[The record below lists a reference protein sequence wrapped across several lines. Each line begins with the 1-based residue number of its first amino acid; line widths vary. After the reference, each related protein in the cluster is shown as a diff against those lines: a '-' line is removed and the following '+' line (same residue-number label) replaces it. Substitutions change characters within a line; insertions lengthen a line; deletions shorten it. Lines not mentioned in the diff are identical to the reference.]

1 MARIKTAPRTEE
13 VYSTLK
19 ERIAAGMY
27 AGTGLLPTETV
38 LAEELGV
45 SRKTLRSALSRLA
58 LENSVVR
65 VKGQGTFVRTP
76 EPGDMKLLV
85 IMRNTED
92 ITDPG
97 RYILPGIREEA
108 AATHVTVET
117 CTDLSLA
124 LWPQEETLA
133 RIKEKN
139 YAGILSFH
147 AGYNGDEPTIE
158 LLRKTGL
165 PVLLVHA
172 MRSDAEN
179 TGFAVMGTDY
189 PRLIRDG
196 LLYLA
201 GKGHRRISYLSFH
214 EHRIGRAEYF
224 ALLRELGLDGAPELR
239 AEISSFNDADRILK
253 EIGEFFDSLR
263 KLPTAVFCF
272 SDFFAVCLYK
282 YLKKK
287 HIAIP
292 DDVAVLSIGGLIG
305 CDFLTPPLS
314 TVDFNCHE
322 IGRQAVRTIL
332 EMKQKKELSLPFMVT
347 PHYVVERESTQKKGV
362 PRK

>member
-1 MARIKTAPRTEE
+1 MARIKTAPKTEE
-13 VYSTLK
+13 VYAALK
-19 ERIAAGMY
+19 ARIEAKAYGE
-27 AGTGLLPTETV
+27 AGLLPTETV
-38 LAEELGV
+38 LARELGV
-45 SRKTLRSALSRLA
+45 ARKTLRSALARLA
-58 LENSVVR
+58 LENAVER
-65 VKGQGTFVRTP
+65 IKGKGTFVRSP
-76 EPGDMKLLV
+76 EAGEIKLLV

-108 AATHVTVET
+108 AAANVTVET
-117 CTDLSLA
+117 CTDLSLT
-124 LWPQEETLA
+124 LWSREETLA
-133 RIKEKN
+133 RIREKN

-147 AGYNGDEPTIE
+147 AGYNGDEPTIG

-172 MRSDAEN
+172 MRSDAEK

-196 LLYLA
+196 LLHLA
-201 GKGHRRISYLSFH
+201 GKGHRRISYLSYH
-214 EHRIGRAEYF
+214 EHRIGKAEYF
-224 ALLRELGLDGAPELR
+224 ARLRELGLDDSAELR

-253 EIGEFFDSLR
+253 EIGAFFDSLR

-282 YLKKK
+282 YLEKK

-292 DDVAVLSIGGLIG
+292 DDMAVLSIGGLIG

-322 IGRQAVRTIL
+322 IGRAAVRTIL
-332 EMKQKKELSLPFMVT
+332 EMKQKKELSRPFMVT

-362 PRK
+362 SRK